1 MGRHVWFRS
10 KCLRRESSSLS
21 SRTKNGGTATT
32 VVLRQTVNLLR
43 KVNIVG
49 STPTPFTKLKIRA
62 GSLRG
67 KTTGYYDI
75 VDVIGIEANPVH

>member
-1 MGRHVWFRS
+1 MSALEADVLVACGF
-10 KCLRRESSSLS
+10 ESHLS
-21 SRTKNGGTATT
+21 HQISGGTATT

-49 STPTPFTKLKIRA
+49 STPTPFTKFKIRA